1 MLSDGFGDCRVSSMT
16 VGRCCFIIEET
27 YLLRLCQMAGHGATC
42 DIKPHQMQRLKKKV
56 NKPMTDKQR
65 LEGSKFRILNEKL
78 YTTSSDKAQAM
89 FRDQP
94 QLFDVMHRGFANQAE
109 TWPVVP
115 VDEAI
120 KWLKANFSGD
130 AIIADMG
137 CGDAKIAAELSN
149 KVFSFDFRARN
160 SRVTACD
167 MAKTPL
173 EDHAVDVVVFVM
185 SLMGT
190 NLGDFIREARRIL
203 KDGGVM
209 LVIEITSRIDD
220 VDGFVNGIEDRGFK
234 LRCNKELTNYFTWLE
249 FNTGE
254 TSGSPGPL
262 VLKPCLYKRR

>member
-1 MLSDGFGDCRVSSMT
+1 MADQTAPCDVKLS
-16 VGRCCFIIEET
+16 
-27 YLLRLCQMAGHGATC
+27 
-42 DIKPHQMQRLKKKV
+42 MQRLKRKV
-56 NKPMTDKQR
+56 NKQLTDKQR

-78 YTTSSDKAQAM
+78 YTTSSDKAQAL
-89 FRDQP
+89 FKEQP

-120 KWLKANFSGD
+120 KWLKENHAG
-130 AIIADMG
+130 AVIADMG
-137 CGDAKIAAELSN
+137 CGDAKIAAELPN
-149 KVFSFDFRARN
+149 KVHSFDFRARN

-173 EDHAVDVVVFVM
+173 DDGAVDVVVFVM

-209 LVIEITSRIDD
+209 LVIEITSRIEN
-220 VDGFVNGIEDRGFK
+220 VDAFVQGVEDRGFA
-234 LRCNKELTNYFTWLE
+234 LRCKKELTNFFTWLE
-249 FNTGE
+249 FGTGPVSSAPSE
-254 TSGSPGPL
+254 L